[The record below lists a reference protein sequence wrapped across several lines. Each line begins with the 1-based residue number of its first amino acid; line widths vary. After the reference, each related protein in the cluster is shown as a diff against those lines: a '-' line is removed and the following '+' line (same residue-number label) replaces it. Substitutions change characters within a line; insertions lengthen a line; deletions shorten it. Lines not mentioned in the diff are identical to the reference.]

1 MYIGSDCHLQNLPAK
16 NTVNSKVFQSIKGK
30 EDTAPYKTG
39 TILTLQY
46 MTLEKGGE
54 GSLGKEMGCWCDHD
68 SFKGQLLWH
77 SFNFHLMWN
86 PTPYRILLTDY
97 AST

>member
-46 MTLEKGGE
+46 MTLKKGG
-54 GSLGKEMGCWCDHD
+54 GGHLARKWGAGVIMIVL
-68 SFKGQLLWH
+68 KGNYYGIV
-77 SFNFHLMWN
+77 S
-86 PTPYRILLTDY
+86 I
-97 AST
+97 ST